1 MTSVAPVCVL
11 ACAAALAA
19 SPVVADPFLNNMPHS
34 GIMGKGTLIEGSGL
48 ATYSIDVTN
57 PNKIDPIVLDFALV
71 TTIPVSGD
79 PTDVISFP
87 TVVSFPATI
96 AAGKTATFT
105 YTVQTGDSAFDGA
118 DFGVT
123 DFSFSTEYSV
133 IKNAPNTPTVYLGT
147 NGGALI
153 IGGQQSTMQDPAT
166 FATLVACLANPVACP
181 NPPPNFLY
189 PPSLNGGNPA
199 YGAFTF
205 KFVTV
210 NDVPEPSA
218 WALMLVGIGGLGWA
232 LRRRTSERTLRTIV

>member
-1 MTSVAPVCVL
+1 MKSAASVCVL

-19 SPVVADPFLNNMPHS
+19 GPVMADPFLNSMPHS
-34 GIMGKGTLIEGSGL
+34 AIMGKGSLVEGPGL

-57 PNKIDPIVLDFALV
+57 PNKVDPIVLDFALV

-96 AAGKTATFT
+96 APGATATFK
-105 YTVQTGDSAFDGA
+105 YTVQMGDSAFDGT

-153 IGGQQSTMQDPAT
+153 IDGQQSTVQDPAT
-166 FATLVACLANPVACP
+166 FAALTGCLAIPATCL
-181 NPPPNFLY
+181 NPPVNFLY

-199 YGAFTF
+199 YGAFAF

-210 NDVPEPSA
+210 NDVPEPSS
-218 WALMLVGIGGLGWA
+218 WALMLIGVSGLGWA
-232 LRRRTSERTLRTIV
+232 IRRRAAARPVPVRL